1 MTFRKTTKWL
11 VILVLLVAAGAGGY
25 GFYLWNES
33 NERIRKV
40 ILARCEEIVPEW
52 DVSLGRVRFD
62 WNRRVHLYDFTLKAK
77 GQSQNV
83 ASFPEV
89 VVSIDRERFAERQEI
104 VVQKVRVLGPELDLV
119 RDAAGKWNWQQLTP
133 PPKSNQ
139 SLPEVE
145 IVQAT
150 VRVRLDQTDGSP
162 AAILGLQNADL
173 KLIPSGKRSF
183 LITGLTQ
190 VGQAG
195 KLTVD
200 GSWDLDHGVGSFNG
214 EMNDVSSSGEL
225 SGLVIGSSPELRMK
239 LARAQTAVSTYLQS
253 LPEETPTDQRD
264 PFLFASSRRERPSAV
279 DTGKPIVPDDGVPN
293 LGASGTLDVKF
304 QVAVKEPKTEPKF
317 TFQVNVKQGQ
327 IKNDAL
333 PFPLRD
339 LTGRIFWDNERF
351 ILADVV
357 ATNGMTRI
365 TLDGRFDRKGTIS
378 PGRIEAKIENL
389 AFDDRLRSR
398 LPASLLKIYDS
409 VRLRG
414 MADLKGTLL
423 FDGKRTWQPE
433 NAVMTL
439 HNCSGRHVKF
449 PYPAENISGTLKQD
463 GGDIDVNLTGQA
475 GGHPATLSGRIRN
488 PGPTAEVFYKI
499 HANRLSLD
507 DRFVRACQPELQ
519 KTLAALNL
527 KGDATADLTV
537 YRPPGADQKFAVNVT
552 ARLTEA
558 SLQFVHFPYRL
569 EKLAGDIK
577 FSSAEKTWLFENLRA
592 EHGKARLTG
601 TASFVKRQAPGLL
614 QLTITARNADADQQL
629 ERALPPSL
637 QETWNQLSPGGRLDL
652 VSKIRWVPGQ
662 PAIVTLPEAKLTNG
676 ELTLRAF
683 PYPLDEVEAT
693 FSYANSQVILK
704 SLKGKHDHTGV
715 RAKGSMWWNPDGD
728 WTVRLDEL
736 TVDDLLP
743 DRLFRR
749 ALPDD
754 LRDVIEE
761 IDPAGPISLDGM
773 VEFRGTNRPQDP
785 VTAAW
790 DLQTIHTGGKLTTGL
805 DLEKVYGRLSA
816 QGTWNGDRVRMTGKI
831 DLDSVEVWDYQ
842 FTHVQGPYSIDGSQ
856 VIVGSRQVVLPDAN
870 SRNRGRVPPE
880 ERVTARAIGG
890 VITLDARVA
899 LPDAKVALQ
908 KEPTYLVKATM
919 SKGRLEQYAARYM
932 TGQKNLQ
939 GVMDGWID
947 VSGRGTSND
956 KMTGRGQ
963 LRINPAALY
972 ELPVIVQVANLI
984 GPPDK
989 TAFRYALLDFNIANS
1004 QFLFNSID
1012 LVGDTLSMRGR
1023 GSAKF
1028 DGRLNLDFYSML
1040 PRTGFRIPLVS
1051 AVVGGATTGW
1061 VGVKIRGTTND
1072 PKPKLVPA
1080 PNVDEALK
1088 GFLGAFGTRPP
1099 NNVPRLIIPT
1109 LTPQQRSGQ
1118 PRQNRSRTPRRRQ
1131 TPIP

>member
-1 MTFRKTTKWL
+1 M
-11 VILVLLVAAGAGGY
+11 LLVAAGGGSY

-40 ILARCEEIVPEW
+40 ILAKCEKMFPEC
-52 DVSLGRVRFD
+52 DFSLADARFD
-62 WNRRVHLYDFTLKAK
+62 WNRRLYLYNFTVKAK
-77 GQSQNV
+77 GQSKSIV
-83 ASFPEV
+83 SVPEI
-89 VVSIDRERFAERQEI
+89 VVSIDRERFAEWQEI
-104 VVQKVRVLGPELDLV
+104 IIQKVRVLGPELDLV
-119 RDAAGKWNWQQLTP
+119 RNAEGKWNWQELKP

-139 SLPEVE
+139 SLPELE

-162 AAILGLQNADL
+162 AAILGLQNADF

-195 KLTVD
+195 KLKVD
-200 GSWDLDHGVGSFNG
+200 GSWDLDHGVGSFTG

-225 SGLVIGSSPELRMK
+225 SGLVIGSTPELRLK
-239 LARAQTAVSTYLQS
+239 LARVQTAVSTYLQS
-253 LPEETPTDQRD
+253 LPGETPTGQRD
-264 PFLFASSRRERPSAV
+264 PFLLASTRRERPSAA
-279 DTGKPIVPDDGVPN
+279 DAGKPIVPDDGVPN

-304 QVAVKEPKTEPKF
+304 QVAVKEPNTEPQF

-327 IKNDAL
+327 IENEAL
-333 PFPLRD
+333 PFPLHD
-339 LTGRIFWDNERF
+339 LTGRIFWDNERLV
-351 ILADVV
+351 LADMV

-365 TLDGRFDRKGTIS
+365 TLDGRFDRKGDIS

-398 LPASLLKIYDS
+398 LPASLRKIYDS
-409 VRLRG
+409 VELRG

-439 HNCSGRHVKF
+439 RDCTGRHFKF
-449 PYPAENISGTLKQD
+449 PYPVEDISGTLTQN
-463 GGDIDVNLTGQA
+463 GGDIDVKLTGQA
-475 GGHPATLSGRIRN
+475 GGHPAILVGRIRN

-499 HANRLSLD
+499 HADRMSLD
-507 DRFVRACQPELQ
+507 DRFVAASPPELQ

-537 YRPPGADQKFAVNVT
+537 YRPPGANQKFAINVS
-552 ARLTEA
+552 ARLTDA
-558 SLQFVHFPYRL
+558 SMEFVHFPYRL
-569 EKLAGDIK
+569 DKLEGDIK
-577 FSSAEKTWLFENLRA
+577 FASADKTWLFENLRA
-592 EHGKARLTG
+592 QHGTARLTG

-614 QLTITARNADADQQL
+614 QLTLTARNADVDGKL
-629 ERALPPSL
+629 EHALPPAL
-637 QETWNQLSPGGRLDL
+637 KEMWNQLSPSGRLDL
-652 VSKIRWVPGQ
+652 VSKIRWIPGR
-662 PAIVTLPEAKLTNG
+662 PVTVSVPEAKLTGG

-683 PYPLDEVEAT
+683 PYPLDEVEAS
-693 FSYANSQVILK
+693 FSYANSRVILK
-704 SLKGKHDHTGV
+704 SLKGKHDRTGV
-715 RAKGSMWWNPDGD
+715 RANGGMSWTADGD
-728 WTVRLDEL
+728 WRVRLDEL
-736 TVDDLLP
+736 IVDDLLL

-749 ALPDD
+749 ALPTD
-754 LRDVIEE
+754 LRTVIEE

-773 VEFRGTNRPQDP
+773 VEFRGTSNLQVP

-790 DLQTIHTGGKLTTGL
+790 DLQTIHTGGKLTTGVE
-805 DLEKVYGRLSA
+805 LEKVYGRLSA
-816 QGTWNGDRVRMTGKI
+816 SGTWDGDRVRMTGKI

-856 VIVGSRQVVLPDAN
+856 VIVGSRQIVFPDAN
-870 SRNRGRVPPE
+870 SRNRGSVLPE
-880 ERVTARAIGG
+880 QRVTARAIGG

-899 LPDAKVALQ
+899 LL
-908 KEPTYLVKATM
+908 EETTYLVKATM

-947 VSGRGTSND
+947 VSGRGASND
-956 KMTGRGQ
+956 QMTGRGRLQ
-963 LRINPAALY
+963 ISPAALY

-1023 GSAKF
+1023 GSARF

-1040 PRTGFRIPLVS
+1040 PQSRFQIPLVS
-1051 AVVGGATTGW
+1051 AIVGGATTGW
-1061 VGVKIRGTTND
+1061 VRVKIRGTTSVPD
-1072 PKPKLVPA
+1072 PKLVPA
-1080 PNVDEALK
+1080 PILDDTLK
-1088 GFLGAFGTRPP
+1088 GFLGAFGTRPS
-1099 NNVPRLIIPT
+1099 NNVPRLIIPG
-1109 LTPQQRSGQ
+1109 LTPQKRSRQ
-1118 PRQNRSRTPRRRQ
+1118 PLQNRPSRTPRRRQ

>member
-11 VILVLLVAAGAGGY
+11 VILVLLAATGGGGY

-33 NERIRKV
+33 NERIREG
-40 ILARCEEIVPEW
+40 ILAKCEEIVPEW

-62 WNRRVHLYDFTLKAK
+62 WNRRVHLYDSTLKAK

-83 ASFPEV
+83 ATIPEI
-89 VVSIDRERFAERQEI
+89 VVSIDRELFAERQEI
-104 VVQKVRVLGPELDLV
+104 VVQKVRILGPEFDVV
-119 RDAAGKWNWQQLTP
+119 RDADGKWNWQQLQP

-139 SLPEVE
+139 SLPELE

-162 AAILGLQNADL
+162 AAVLGLQNADL

-200 GSWDLDHGVGSFNG
+200 GSWDLDHGVGWFNG

-253 LPEETPTDQRD
+253 LPGETSTGRRD
-264 PFLFASSRRERPSAV
+264 PFLFASSRRERPSAAE
-279 DTGKPIVPDDGVPN
+279 TGMPIAPDDGVPN

-304 QVAVKEPKTEPKF
+304 QVAVKEPKAEPKF
-317 TFQVNVKQGQ
+317 TFQVNVKQGL
-327 IKNDAL
+327 IENAAL

-339 LTGRIFWDNERF
+339 LTGKIFWDNERF
-351 ILADVV
+351 VLADVI

-378 PGRIEAKIENL
+378 PGRIVAKIENL
-389 AFDDRLRSR
+389 ALDDRLRSR
-398 LPASLLKIYDS
+398 LPASLRKIYDS
-409 VRLRG
+409 VEPRG
-414 MADLKGTLL
+414 IADLKGTLH
-423 FDGKRTWQPE
+423 FDGKRTWQPQ

-439 HNCSGRHVKF
+439 RNCSGRHVKF
-449 PYPAENISGTLKQD
+449 PYPVENISGTLKQN
-463 GGDIDVNLTGQA
+463 GGDIDVELTGQA
-475 GGHPATLSGRIRN
+475 GGHPATLVGRIRN
-488 PGPTAEVFYKI
+488 PGLTAEVFYRI
-499 HANRLSLD
+499 HANRMTLD
-507 DRFVRACQPELQ
+507 ERFVAACQPELQ
-519 KTLAALNL
+519 KTLAALKL
-527 KGDATADLTV
+527 KGAATADLTV
-537 YRPPGADQKFAVNVT
+537 YRPAGADQKFAVNVS
-552 ARLTEA
+552 ARLTDA
-558 SLQFVHFPYRL
+558 SMNFVNFPYRL
-569 EKLAGDIK
+569 DKLEGDIK

-592 EHGKARLTG
+592 EHGEARLTG

-614 QLTITARNADADQQL
+614 QLTVTARNADMDGKL
-629 ERALPPSL
+629 EHALPPAL
-637 QETWNQLSPGGRLDL
+637 QDVWNQLSPSGRLDL
-652 VSKIRWVPGQ
+652 VSKIRWVPGR
-662 PAIVTLPEAKLTNG
+662 PVTVTLPEAKLTSG

-704 SLKGKHDHTGV
+704 SLKGHHDNTGV
-715 RAKGSMWWNPDGD
+715 QANGRMSWTDDGD

-749 ALPDD
+749 ALPTD
-754 LRDVIEE
+754 LRTVVEE

-773 VEFRGTNRPQDP
+773 VEFRGTTNPQVP

-816 QGTWNGDRVRMTGKI
+816 QGKWDGDRVRMTGKI
-831 DLDSVEVWDYQ
+831 DLDSVEVWDYH
-842 FTHVQGPYSIDGSQ
+842 FMHVQGPYSIDGSQ
-856 VIVGSRQVVLPDAN
+856 VIVGSRQIVFPDEN
-870 SRNRGRVPPE
+870 PRNRGRVTSE

-890 VITLDARVA
+890 VFTLAAAVA
-899 LPDAKVALQ
+899 LL
-908 KEPTYLVKATM
+908 KEPTYRVKATM
-919 SKGRLEQYAARYM
+919 SEGHLEQYAARYM
-932 TGQKNLQ
+932 TGKKNLQ
-939 GVMDGWID
+939 GVMNGWID
-947 VSGRGTSND
+947 VSGRGTSED

-989 TAFRYALLDFNIANS
+989 TAFRYAFLDFNIANR

-1012 LVGDTLSMRGR
+1012 LVGDTFSMLGR
-1023 GSAKF
+1023 GSARF
-1028 DGRLNLDFYSML
+1028 DGRLNLDFYSKL
-1040 PRTGFRIPLVS
+1040 PRSRFRIPLVS
-1051 AVVGGATTGW
+1051 AVVGGATTGL
-1061 VGVKIRGTTND
+1061 VGVKIRGTTSVPD
-1072 PKPKLVPA
+1072 PKLVPA
-1080 PNVDEALK
+1080 PILDDTLK
-1088 GFLGAFGTRPP
+1088 SFLGAFGTRPP
-1099 NNVPRLIIPT
+1099 NNVPRLIIPA
-1109 LTPQQRSGQ
+1109 LTPQQRGGQ
-1118 PRQNRSRTPRRRQ
+1118 PRQNRPPRTPRRRQ